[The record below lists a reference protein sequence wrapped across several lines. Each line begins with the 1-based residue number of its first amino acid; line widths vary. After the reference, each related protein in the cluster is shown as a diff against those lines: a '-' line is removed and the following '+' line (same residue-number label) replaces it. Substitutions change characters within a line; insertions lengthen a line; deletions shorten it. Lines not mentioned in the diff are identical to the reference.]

1 MISKK
6 LFSDCIK
13 SLDNLDKFQSAVL
26 DLTKQYDGYGCVD
39 MGTMTYTACDGELL
53 ELLRVIMNDTEDDWI
68 GYFCYELD
76 FGRKWKLGCVIDQT
90 DGEEIPLAT
99 IDDLWALLTK

>member
-6 LFSDCIK
+6 LFSDCIR
-13 SLDNLDKFQSAVL
+13 SLDNIDRFQSVVL

-39 MGTMTYTACDGELL
+39 MGTMMYPACDGELL
-53 ELLRVIMNDTEDDWI
+53 ELLRVIMNDTKNDWI

-76 FGRKWKLGCVIDQT
+76 FGRKWKPGCVEDKNGN
-90 DGEEIPLAT
+90 DVVLAT
-99 IDDLWALLTK
+99 INDLWALLTK